1 MADEKNSIEISESII
16 FSVSEVTLHIRQ
28 VIETQIEALYIVGEI
43 SNFVRHSSG
52 HLYFNLKDDN
62 AVIRCAFFRN
72 QNYGLNFQPQD
83 GDQVVCFGKISV
95 FEKSGQYQL
104 LIQNMFPYGKG
115 ALQQRFEQLKLKLK
129 TEGLFDDAHKKPLP
143 KYPETIG
150 IITSPTGAALQDIL
164 NILERRY
171 PCKVVIFPS
180 LMQGD
185 DSPAQ
190 VTRGLNYFNAENTV
204 DLIIIARGGGSQE
217 DLFGFND
224 ESLAR
229 VIYASKLPVVSAIG
243 HEIDFTI
250 ADFVADLRAPTPS
263 AAAELVVPKVADV
276 ELHLDKTIQGIHT
289 AMTYK
294 LNKSQNNLH
303 RSILRI
309 MQYNP
314 ERVLQTFQQRFDDS
328 VTKFTQLSD
337 FITKLKENLNHK
349 QLLFQSEMINISR
362 NIIQSK
368 RHKLEMSEMRL
379 SYATK
384 TRLKDLSHKLDIADT
399 RLDELSPNVVLKRG
413 FSFVRKQG
421 KVIRSVQ
428 SIDVNDKLELVLSD
442 GSAQVA
448 VQSVEAGR
456 EV

>member
-1 MADEKNSIEISESII
+1 MAVQKNSIEISESII
-16 FSVSEVTLHIRQ
+16 FSVSEVTLHLRQ

-72 QNYGLNFQPQD
+72 QNYGLSFQPQN

-171 PCKVVIFPS
+171 PCKVIVFPS

-185 DSPAQ
+185 GSPEQ
-190 VTRGLNYFNAENTV
+190 VIRGLNYFNAENSV
-204 DLIIIARGGGSQE
+204 ALIIIARGGGSQE
-217 DLFGFND
+217 DLFCFND

-229 VIYASKLPVVSAIG
+229 AIYASELPVVSAIG

-263 AAAELVVPKVADV
+263 AAAELVVPKVSDV
-276 ELHLDKTIQGIHT
+276 ELHLDKTIQGIH
-289 AMTYK
+289 AFMTYK

-314 ERVLQTFQQRFDDS
+314 ERVLQSFQQRFDES
-328 VTKFTQLSD
+328 MVRFTHFSD
-337 FITKLKENLNHK
+337 LVFKLKENLKHK
-349 QLLFQSEMINISR
+349 QLLFQSEMISKSR
-362 NIIQSK
+362 SIIQSK
-368 RHKLEMSEMRL
+368 LHKLEMSEIRL
-379 SYATK
+379 SYETK
-384 TRLKDLSHKLDIADT
+384 TRLKDLSHKLNIADT
-399 RLDELSPNVVLKRG
+399 RLDEQSPMVILKRG

-421 KVIRSVQ
+421 KVIRSVK
-428 SIDVNDKLELVLSD
+428 SIAVNDKLELVLSD

-448 VQSVEAGR
+448 VQSVEAGS
-456 EV
+456 EA

>member
-1 MADEKNSIEISESII
+1 MAEKKNSIEISESII

-62 AVIRCAFFRN
+62 AVIRCAYFRN

-104 LIQNMFPYGKG
+104 LIQNMYPYGKG
-115 ALQQRFEQLKLKLK
+115 VLQQRFEQLKLKLK
-129 TEGLFDDAHKKPLP
+129 AEGLFDDEHKKTLP

-171 PCKVVIFPS
+171 PCRVLVFPS

-190 VTRGLNYFNAENTV
+190 VIRGLNYFNAENLV

-276 ELHLDKTIQGIHT
+276 ELLLDKTIQGIHT

-328 VTKFTQLSD
+328 VTKFTHLSD